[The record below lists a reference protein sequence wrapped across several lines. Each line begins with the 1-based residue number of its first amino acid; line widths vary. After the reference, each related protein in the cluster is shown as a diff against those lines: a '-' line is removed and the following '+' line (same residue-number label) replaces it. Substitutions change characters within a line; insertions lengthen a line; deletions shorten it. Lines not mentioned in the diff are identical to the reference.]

1 MQIEAFELERWQSV
15 WENRVE
21 LNIAE
26 SGVDPLSVRE
36 LIEDAADLER
46 ILDVRLG
53 YAQSNGS
60 EELRARIAA
69 LYPKAGVQNVL
80 LTCGGAEANYVV
92 TWALVERGDEV
103 VFMQPNYMQVA
114 GLAKGFGAEVK
125 PWWLREELNWAPD
138 ADELA
143 KLVTPRTKIIAVCN
157 PSNPTGAVLSE
168 ATMNAICAAAS
179 RVGAWILADEV
190 YRGAEF
196 DGKTT
201 PSFWG
206 RYERAL
212 CTAGLSKAYGLPGL
226 RTGWVVA
233 PEDMAEKLWGY
244 HDYTSIGPTMLTDR
258 IASLAL
264 EPRRHA
270 RLLERTGRILRENY
284 PLVSEW
290 LHAHEDL
297 FSHVPPRAGAI
308 AWLGLRKKWNASQ
321 VAEELRAK
329 KGVLLVPGEQFAM
342 PGYLRIGFGEDR
354 EKICKAL
361 GRFDEW
367 IGEAD
372 RRVSAQRG

>member
-1 MQIEAFELERWQSV
+1 
-15 WENRVE
+15 
-21 LNIAE
+21 
-26 SGVDPLSVRE
+26 
-36 LIEDAADLER
+36 
-46 ILDVRLG
+46 
-53 YAQSNGS
+53 
-60 EELRARIAA
+60 
-69 LYPKAGVQNVL
+69 
-80 LTCGGAEANYVV
+80 
-92 TWALVERGDEV
+92 
-103 VFMQPNYMQVA
+103 
-114 GLAKGFGAEVK
+114 
-125 PWWLREELNWAPD
+125 
-138 ADELA
+138 
-143 KLVTPRTKIIAVCN
+143 
-157 PSNPTGAVLSE
+157 AVLSE
-168 ATMNAICAAAS
+168 ATMNAICAAAGK
-179 RVGAWILADEV
+179 VGAWILADEV

-233 PEDMAEKLWGY
+233 REEMAEKLWGY

-264 EPRRHA
+264 EPQRHA
-270 RLLERTGRILRENY
+270 RLLERTRRILRENY

-290 LHAHEDL
+290 LSGHKDM

-308 AWLGLRKKWNASQ
+308 AWLGLREKWNASQ

-342 PGYLRIGFGEDR
+342 PGYLRIGFGEGR
-354 EKICKAL
+354 GKLGIAL

-367 IGEAD
+367 IAEAD
-372 RRVSAQRG
+372 RRVCAQRG

>member
-36 LIEDAADLER
+36 LVEDAADLER

-53 YAQSNGS
+53 YAQTNGS
-60 EELRARIAA
+60 EELRGRIAA
-69 LYPKAGVQNVL
+69 LYPKAGVENVL

-168 ATMNAICAAAS
+168 ETMTAICAAAS
-179 RVGAWILADEV
+179 KVGAWILADEV

-233 PEDMAEKLWGY
+233 PGEMAEKLWGY

-264 EPRRHA
+264 EPQRHA
-270 RLLERTGRILRENY
+270 RLLERTRRVLRENY
-284 PLVSEW
+284 PVISEW
-290 LHAHEDL
+290 LSGHKDV

-321 VAEELRAK
+321 VAEELRAE

-342 PGYLRIGFGEDR
+342 PGYLRIGFGEGR

-367 IGEAD
+367 IAEAD

>member
-1 MQIEAFELERWQSV
+1 MQIETFELERWQSV
-15 WENRVE
+15 WENRIE

-36 LIEDAADLER
+36 LLEDSADVEC
-46 ILDVRLG
+46 ILDARLG
-53 YAQSNGS
+53 YAQTNGS
-60 EELRARIAA
+60 EELRARIAG
-69 LYPKAGVQNVL
+69 LYPSVATKNVL
-80 LTCGGAEANYVV
+80 VTCGGAEANYVA

-103 VFMQPNYMQVA
+103 VFMQPNYMQV
-114 GLAKGFGAEVK
+114 GLLAKGFGATVK

-138 ADELA
+138 ANELE
-143 KLVTPRTKIIAVCN
+143 KLVTSRTKIIAVCN
-157 PSNPTGAVLSE
+157 PSNPTGAFLSQE
-168 ATMNAICAAAS
+168 TMSAVCAAAS

-201 PSFWG
+201 PTFWG
-206 RYERAL
+206 QYERVL
-212 CTAGLSKAYGLPGL
+212 CNAGLSKAYGLPGL

-233 PEDMAEKLWGY
+233 PAEMAEKLWGY

-270 RLLERTGRILRENY
+270 GLLERTRRIVRENY
-284 PLVSEW
+284 PVVGEW
-290 LHAHEDL
+290 LKRHADT

-308 AWLGLRKKWNASQ
+308 AWIGLLKKWNSRQ

-329 KGVLLVPGEQFAM
+329 KDVLIVPGDQFAM
-342 PGYLRIGFGEDR
+342 PGYIRIGFGEGR
-354 EKICKAL
+354 EKLKKAL
-361 GRFDEW
+361 ERFDEW
-367 IGEAD
+367 IAEMG
-372 RRVSAQRG
+372 